1 MFKNSLLLL
10 SPNFILMEFTA
21 QQIADFLHGV
31 VEGNPNE
38 PISNFAR
45 IEEGHKGAITFLANP
60 KYTHY
65 IYETKASVVLVN
77 KDFKPD
83 KPVRATMIR
92 VENAYECLAKL
103 LQFAE
108 SQKKVKTGISSLA
121 CISET
126 AKIGANVYIAPF
138 VYIGERVTIGD
149 NTRIYPHVF
158 IDDDTHIG
166 SDCKL
171 FAGVKVHDRSQIGNR
186 CILQAGAV
194 IGSDG
199 FGFSPTGDGTYDKIP
214 QSGNV
219 VLEDD
224 VEIQANTT
232 VDRATIGSTVIHK
245 GVKLDNLIQVAHNVE
260 IGENTVIAAQTGI
273 AGSTKIGKSCVVA
286 GQVGFAGH
294 ITIGDNNSFGA
305 QTGIPNHIK
314 TTGQIYQGYPA
325 LPISTFRRSS
335 IVFKNLADLQ
345 KTVFELQKQLAE
357 LQAKNS

>member
-1 MFKNSLLLL
+1 
-10 SPNFILMEFTA
+10 MEFTA

-38 PISNFAR
+38 LISNFAR
-45 IEEGHKGAITFLANP
+45 IEEGHKGAITFLANS

-77 KDFKPD
+77 KDFQPD
-83 KPVRATMIR
+83 RAIPATLIR
-92 VENAYECLAKL
+92 VDNAYECLAKL

-121 CISET
+121 YISNT
-126 AKIGANVYIAPF
+126 AQIGENVYIAPF
-138 VYIGERVTIGD
+138 AYIGEHVTIGD

-158 IDDDTHIG
+158 IDDNARIG
-166 SDCKL
+166 NDCKL
-171 FAGVKVHDRSQIGNR
+171 FAGVKIFDHSQIGDR
-186 CILQAGAV
+186 CILQAGAI

-199 FGFSPTGDGTYDKIP
+199 FGFSPTSDGSYDKIP

-219 VLEDD
+219 ILEDD
-224 VEIQANTT
+224 VEIQANTV
-232 VDRATIGSTVIHK
+232 VDRATIGSTIIHK

-260 IGENTVIAAQTGI
+260 IGENTVMAAQTGI
-273 AGSTKIGKSCVVA
+273 AGSTKIGKSCIVA

-294 ITIGDNNSFGA
+294 ISIGDNNTFGA
-305 QTGIPNHIK
+305 QTGVPNHIK
-314 TTGQIYQGYPA
+314 TTGQIFQGYPA
-325 LPISTFRRSS
+325 IPISNFRRSS

-345 KTVFELQKQLAE
+345 KNIFELQKQVAE
-357 LQAKNS
+357 LQAQSSESKTKI